1 MHIHEKDQRE
11 YPKAGD
17 TLVESIYDAAVKL
30 IKEVGYANLT
40 FQQIAKAAKTSR
52 SVLYRRW
59 ANMFDLLMEIVDD
72 RSSKALGGQLI
83 DRIENTGT
91 LRGDLLNLLTLY
103 QSTYA
108 DIGPEILSAVL
119 FEIGQGNN
127 KVPEAEVNAAAKNI
141 LVMRKLLKNA
151 KSRGEKIRKVS
162 DITLTLPFNLIRME
176 NLMYKNV
183 DSNRIALFVDEILLP
198 VFTG

>member
-1 MHIHEKDQRE
+1 MNETGVKPRRRGN
-11 YPKAGD
+11 A
-17 TLVESIYDAAVKL
+17 LVESIYDAAVQL

-40 FQQIAKAAKTSR
+40 FQQIAMAAKTSR

-83 DRIENTGT
+83 DTIANTGT

-103 QSTYA
+103 QSTYVE
-108 DIGPEILSAVL
+108 IGPEILSAVL
-119 FEIGQGNN
+119 YEIGQGNN
-127 KVPEAEVNAAAKNI
+127 KVHEAEVDAAAKNI
-141 LVMRKLLKNA
+141 LVMRKVLRNA
-151 KSRGEKIRKVS
+151 KSRGEKIKEAS

-176 NLMYKNV
+176 YLMHKYV
-183 DSNRIALFVDEILLP
+183 DNDRIALFVDEILLP
-198 VFTG
+198 VFTVE

>member
-1 MHIHEKDQRE
+1 MNEKSVNTR
-11 YPKAGD
+11 KRGD

-30 IKEVGYANLT
+30 IKKIGYANLT
-40 FQQIAKAAKTSR
+40 ILQIAKAAETSR

-59 ANMFDLLMEIVDD
+59 ANMFELLMEIVDD

-83 DRIENTGT
+83 DRIENSGT

-103 QSTYA
+103 QSIYA
-108 DIGPEILSAVL
+108 KIGPEIMSAVL

-127 KVPEAEVNAAAKNI
+127 KVPEAEVDAAAKNI

-151 KSRGEKIRKVS
+151 KSRGEKIKEVS
-162 DITLTLPFNLIRME
+162 DLTLTLPFNLIRME
-176 NLMYKNV
+176 NLMYKHV
-183 DSNRIALFVDEILLP
+183 DSNRIVLFVDEILLP
-198 VFTG
+198 VFKV

>member
-1 MHIHEKDQRE
+1 MNETSVNTRKR
-11 YPKAGD
+11 GD
-17 TLVESIYDAAVKL
+17 TLVESIYDAVVKL

-59 ANMFDLLMEIVDD
+59 ANMFDLLMEIVDA
-72 RSSKALGGQLI
+72 RSSQALGGQLI

-108 DIGPEILSAVL
+108 EIGPEILSAVL

-127 KVPEAEVNAAAKNI
+127 KVPEAEVDAAAKNI

-151 KSRGEKIRKVS
+151 KSRGEKIKEVS

-183 DSNRIALFVDEILLP
+183 DSKRIALFVDEILLP
-198 VFTG
+198 VFTV

>member
-1 MHIHEKDQRE
+1 MKETVVNIRKR
-11 YPKAGD
+11 GD
-17 TLVESIYDAAVKL
+17 ALVESIYDAAVKL

-72 RSSKALGGQLI
+72 RFSEILGGQLI
-83 DRIENTGT
+83 DKIENTGT

-108 DIGPEILSAVL
+108 EIGPEILSAVL

-127 KVPEAEVNAAAKNI
+127 KVPEAEVDAAAKNI

-151 KSRGEKIRKVS
+151 KARGEKTKKVS
-162 DITLTLPFNLIRME
+162 DVTLTLPFNLVRIE

-198 VFTG
+198 VFAVS

>member
-1 MHIHEKDQRE
+1 MNETGVNTRKR
-11 YPKAGD
+11 GD
-17 TLVESIYDAAVKL
+17 ALVESIYDAAIKL

-40 FQQIAKAAKTSR
+40 FQQIAKVAKTSR

-72 RSSKALGGQLI
+72 RSSKALSGQLI

-108 DIGPEILSAVL
+108 EIGPEILSAAL
-119 FEIGQGNN
+119 FEIGQRN
-127 KVPEAEVNAAAKNI
+127 KEVPEAEADATAKNI
-141 LVMRKLLKNA
+141 MVMQKLLKNA
-151 KSRGEKIRKVS
+151 KSRGEKIKKVS

-176 NLMYKNV
+176 NLMNKNV

-198 VFTG
+198 VFIV

>member
-1 MHIHEKDQRE
+1 MNEISVNTRKR
-11 YPKAGD
+11 GD

-103 QSTYA
+103 QSIYA
-108 DIGPEILSAVL
+108 EIGPEILSAVL

-127 KVPEAEVNAAAKNI
+127 KVPEAEVDAAAKNI

-151 KSRGEKIRKVS
+151 KSRGEKIKEVS

-198 VFTG
+198 VFTV

>member
-1 MHIHEKDQRE
+1 MNETSVNTRKR
-11 YPKAGD
+11 GD

-103 QSTYA
+103 QSIYVE
-108 DIGPEILSAVL
+108 IGPEILSAVL

-127 KVPEAEVNAAAKNI
+127 KVHEAEVDAAAKNI
-141 LVMRKLLKNA
+141 LVMRKLLRNA
-151 KSRGEKIRKVS
+151 KLRGEKIKEVS

-176 NLMYKNV
+176 YLLYKYV
-183 DSNRIALFVDEILLP
+183 DYDRIALFVDEILLP
-198 VFTG
+198 VFTV

>member
-1 MHIHEKDQRE
+1 MHETGVNTRKR
-11 YPKAGD
+11 GD
-17 TLVESIYDAAVKL
+17 TLVESIYDAAVQL
-30 IKEVGYANLT
+30 IKEVGYTNLT

-91 LRGDLLNLLTLY
+91 LRGDLINLLTLY
-103 QSTYA
+103 QSTYTE
-108 DIGPEILSAVL
+108 IGPEILSAAL
-119 FEIGQGNN
+119 FELGQS
-127 KVPEAEVNAAAKNI
+127 KKEIPEAEADVTAKNI
-141 LVMRKLLKNA
+141 MVMQKLLQNA
-151 KSRGEKIRKVS
+151 QARGEEIKKIS

-176 NLMYKNV
+176 NLMHKNV
-183 DSNRIALFVDEILLP
+183 DPNRIALFVDEILLP
-198 VFTG
+198 VFTV

>member
-1 MHIHEKDQRE
+1 MKKTSVNTR
-11 YPKAGD
+11 KRGD

>member
-1 MHIHEKDQRE
+1 MNETSVNTRKR
-11 YPKAGD
+11 GD

-91 LRGDLLNLLTLY
+91 LRGDLLNLLKLY
-103 QSTYA
+103 QMTYTE
-108 DIGPEILSAVL
+108 IGPEILSAVL

-127 KVPEAEVNAAAKNI
+127 KVHEAEVDAAAKNI
-141 LVMRKLLKNA
+141 LVMRKLLRNA
-151 KSRGEKIRKVS
+151 KSRGEKIKEVS

-176 NLMYKNV
+176 YLLYKYV
-183 DSNRIALFVDEILLP
+183 DYDRIALFVDEILLP
-198 VFTG
+198 VFTV

>member
-1 MHIHEKDQRE
+1 
-11 YPKAGD
+11 
-17 TLVESIYDAAVKL
+17 
-30 IKEVGYANLT
+30 
-40 FQQIAKAAKTSR
+40 
-52 SVLYRRW
+52 
-59 ANMFDLLMEIVDD
+59 MFDLLMEIVDD

>member
-1 MHIHEKDQRE
+1 MNKTSVNTRRR
-11 YPKAGD
+11 GD
-17 TLVESIYDAAVKL
+17 ALVESIYYAVVKL

-40 FQQIAKAAKTSR
+40 FQQIAKGAKTSR
-52 SVLYRRW
+52 SVLYHRW

-91 LRGDLLNLLTLY
+91 LRGDLINLLTLY
-103 QSTYA
+103 QSIYTE
-108 DIGPEILSAVL
+108 IGPEIMSAAL
-119 FEIGQGNN
+119 FEIGQAN
-127 KVPEAEVNAAAKNI
+127 KEVPEAEADTTAKNI
-141 LVMRKLLKNA
+141 MVMQKLLKNA
-151 KSRGEKIRKVS
+151 KSRGEKIKMVS
-162 DITLTLPFNLIRME
+162 DITLTLPFNLIRLE

-198 VFTG
+198 VFTV

>member
-1 MHIHEKDQRE
+1 MDQTGVNTR
-11 YPKAGD
+11 KRGD
-17 TLVESIYDAAVKL
+17 ALVESIYDAVVTL

-59 ANMFDLLMEIVDD
+59 ATMFDLLMEIVDD

-103 QSTYA
+103 QSTYTE
-108 DIGPEILSAVL
+108 IGPEIMSAAL
-119 FEIGQGNN
+119 FEIGQGN
-127 KVPEAEVNAAAKNI
+127 KEVPEAEADVTAKNI
-141 LVMRKLLKNA
+141 MVMQKLLRNA
-151 KSRGEKIRKVS
+151 ESRGEEIKKVS

-176 NLMYKNV
+176 NLMHKNV

-198 VFTG
+198 VFTA

>member
-1 MHIHEKDQRE
+1 MNETSVNTRKR
-11 YPKAGD
+11 GD
-17 TLVESIYDAAVKL
+17 TLVESIYDAVVKL

-91 LRGDLLNLLTLY
+91 LRGDLLNLLKLY
-103 QSTYA
+103 QMTYTE
-108 DIGPEILSAVL
+108 IGPEILSAAL
-119 FEIGQGNN
+119 FEIGQRN
-127 KVPEAEVNAAAKNI
+127 KELPQVQADVTAQNSV
-141 LVMRKLLKNA
+141 VMKKLL
-151 KSRGEKIRKVS
+151 
-162 DITLTLPFNLIRME
+162 
-176 NLMYKNV
+176 
-183 DSNRIALFVDEILLP
+183 RI
-198 VFTG
+198 

>member
-1 MHIHEKDQRE
+1 MKETVVNIRKR
-11 YPKAGD
+11 GD
-17 TLVESIYDAAVKL
+17 ALVESIYDAAVKL
-30 IKEVGYANLT
+30 IKEVDYANLT

-72 RSSKALGGQLI
+72 RFSEILGGQLI
-83 DRIENTGT
+83 DKIENTGT

-108 DIGPEILSAVL
+108 EIGPEILSAVL

-127 KVPEAEVNAAAKNI
+127 KVPEAEVDAAAKNI

-151 KSRGEKIRKVS
+151 KARGEKTKKVS
-162 DITLTLPFNLIRME
+162 DVTLTLPFNLVRIE

-198 VFTG
+198 VFAVS

>member
-1 MHIHEKDQRE
+1 MNKKNVNTR
-11 YPKAGD
+11 KRGD
-17 TLVESIYDAAVKL
+17 TLVESIYEAAVKL

-103 QSTYA
+103 QSIYA
-108 DIGPEILSAVL
+108 EIGPEIFSAVL

-127 KVPEAEVNAAAKNI
+127 KVHEAEVDSASKNI
-141 LVMRKLLKNA
+141 LVMRKLLRNA
-151 KSRGEKIRKVS
+151 KSRGEKIKDIS

-176 NLMYKNV
+176 YLMHRHV
-183 DSNRIALFVDEILLP
+183 DIERIALFVDEILLP
-198 VFTG
+198 VFTV

>member
-1 MHIHEKDQRE
+1 MNKKSANTR
-11 YPKAGD
+11 KRGD
-17 TLVESIYDAAVKL
+17 TLIESIYDAAVKL

-72 RSSKALGGQLI
+72 RSSKALDGELI
-83 DRIENTGT
+83 DRIKNTGT
-91 LRGDLLNLLTLY
+91 LRGDLLNLLTIY

-108 DIGPEILSAVL
+108 EIGPEILSAVL
-119 FEIGQGNN
+119 FEIGQGND
-127 KVPEAEVNAAAKNI
+127 KVPEAEVDAAAKNI

-151 KSRGEKIRKVS
+151 KSRGEKIKEVS
-162 DITLTLPFNLIRME
+162 DTTLTLPFNLIRME

-183 DSNRIALFVDEILLP
+183 DSNQIALFVDEILLP
-198 VFTG
+198 VFTV

>member
-1 MHIHEKDQRE
+1 MNETSGNTRKR
-11 YPKAGD
+11 GD
-17 TLVESIYDAAVKL
+17 ALVESIYDAVVKL

-40 FQQIAKAAKTSR
+40 FQQIAKVAKTSR

-91 LRGDLLNLLTLY
+91 LRGDLINLLTLY
-103 QSTYA
+103 QSTYTE
-108 DIGPEILSAVL
+108 IGPEIMSAAL
-119 FEIGQGNN
+119 FEIGQGNK
-127 KVPEAEVNAAAKNI
+127 KVHEAEADVTAKNI
-141 LVMRKLLKNA
+141 MVMQKLLKNA
-151 KSRGEKIRKVS
+151 RSRGEKIKMVS

-176 NLMYKNV
+176 NLMHKNV

-198 VFTG
+198 VFTA